1 MTLIDSHC
9 HLADAAFAADRDAV
23 LERAR
28 AAGVTGVVVVA
39 EDLASTEA
47 ARAICAGRDD
57 LWPTAGI
64 HPHRAAEFNE
74 TAASRLA
81 ALIDGPDVVAVGE
94 TGLDYHYDN
103 SPRETQRD
111 AFAWHLAQSAESDKP
126 AIVHAREADED
137 AARLI
142 AEAPEG
148 ASGVLHCF
156 ASGPEL
162 LEAGLARGFCV
173 SFSGMI
179 TFKSWQAAWA
189 VERVPDEL
197 LLIETDAPFL
207 APVPHRGKRNE
218 PAFVARTAL
227 RLAELRGTTP
237 DRIASLTSANARRL
251 FRLDALRT
259 THHVPLLR
267 NP

>member
-1 MTLIDSHC
+1 MLIDSHC
-9 HLADAAFAADRDAV
+9 HLADAAFDADREAV
-23 LERAR
+23 LERSR

-39 EDLASTEA
+39 EGVASAEA

-64 HPHRAAEFNE
+64 HPHRAAEFNAA
-74 TAASRLA
+74 TASRLA
-81 ALIDGPDVVAVGE
+81 ALIEEPDVVAVGE

-103 SPRETQRD
+103 SPRATQRE

-137 AARLI
+137 VARLI
-142 AEAPEG
+142 ADAPDG
-148 ASGVLHCF
+148 ATGVLHCF
-156 ASGPEL
+156 ASGREL

-179 TFKSWQAAWA
+179 TFKTWQAGWA
-189 VERVPDEL
+189 VERVPDDR

-207 APVPHRGKRNE
+207 APAPHRGKRNE
-218 PAFVARTAL
+218 PAFVARTAV

-237 DRIASLTSANARRL
+237 DRIASLTSANAKRL
-251 FRLDALRT
+251 FRLDAPRS
-259 THHVPLLR
+259 THTPPLFR
-267 NP
+267 SP